1 MAHNTTNEPAPELDP
16 EVGPWWDVLDG
27 GDLSEATGHDAI
39 LDGGSLGES
48 GVHLAR
54 VQAAEDTPPRPAQP
68 DHRSN
73 TKSTTQ
79 IAGELWEGRWGTDGW
94 QDRVTAAGYDA
105 AFLELL
111 VSRDVG
117 RGDFPESARPL
128 PRKPAEE
135 NGYEN
140 VESASEES

>member
-1 MAHNTTNEPAPELDP
+1 MARKTANESAPELDP
-16 EVGPWWDVLDG
+16 EVGPSGDVLDG
-27 GDLSEATGHDAI
+27 GDLSEATEHDVI
-39 LDGGSLGES
+39 LDGGSLGEG

-54 VQAAEDTPPRPAQP
+54 AQAAEDTPPRPAQP

-79 IAGELWEGRWGTDGW
+79 VAGELWEGRWGTDGW

-111 VSRDVG
+111 ISRDVG
-117 RGDFPESARPL
+117 RGDLPESARPL
-128 PRKPAEE
+128 PRAVPEE
-135 NGYEN
+135 
-140 VESASEES
+140 A